1 MNYDTELFNKL
12 KLFNETHRNKANEI
26 IIGIDAYRYFKNQI
40 KNNNNP
46 DFYKAKFD
54 DKSILRE
61 ILGMNIKIDYMIP
74 YIIEIRHNPYLKS
87 SMDFIWLSKEE
98 IESAIPNDELSALI
112 DNDLKELH
120 NWIKFE
126 EYYKNNKDKE
136 EWLWVRKLIE

>member
-12 KLFNETHRNKANEI
+12 KLYNSTHKNKGNEI
-26 IIGIDAYRYFKNQI
+26 IIGIDAYRYFKHQI

-54 DKSILRE
+54 DRGILRE
-61 ILGMNIKIDYMIP
+61 ILGMTIKIDYMIP

-87 SMDFIWLSKEE
+87 SVDYIWLSKEE
-98 IESAIPNDELSALI
+98 IESAIPNDKLSTLI

-136 EWLWVRKLIE
+136 E

>member
-1 MNYDTELFNKL
+1 MNYDRELLNKLQLFNSC
-12 KLFNETHRNKANEI
+12 HRNKGNEI
-26 IIGIDAYRYFKNQI
+26 IIGIDAYRYFKRQI

-54 DKSILRE
+54 DRGILRE
-61 ILGMNIKIDYMIP
+61 ILGMTIKIDYMIP

-98 IESAIPNDELSALI
+98 IESAIPNDKLSEI
-112 DNDLKELH
+112 MDNDLKDLH
-120 NWIKFE
+120 SFLEFE

-136 EWLWVRKLIE
+136 E

>member
-12 KLFNETHRNKANEI
+12 KLYDATHRNKANEI
-26 IIGIDAYRYFKNQI
+26 VMGIDTYRYFKHQI

-61 ILGMNIKIDYMIP
+61 ILGMTIKIDYMIP

-87 SMDFIWLSKEE
+87 SVDFIWLNEEEMKKEVDDKLSKIIDYDLKYLHSFLEFEKYYEDRNNKEE
-98 IESAIPNDELSALI
+98 
-112 DNDLKELH
+112 
-120 NWIKFE
+120 
-126 EYYKNNKDKE
+126 
-136 EWLWVRKLIE
+136 

>member
-1 MNYDTELFNKL
+1 MNYDSELFNKL

-26 IIGIDAYRYFKNQI
+26 IIGIDAYRYFKHQI

-54 DKSILRE
+54 DRGILRE
-61 ILGMNIKIDYMIP
+61 ILGMVIKIDYMIP

-87 SMDFIWLSKEE
+87 SIDFIWLSKEE
-98 IESAIPNDELSALI
+98 IESAIPNDELSTLI
-112 DNDLKELH
+112 DDDLKDLH
-120 NWIKFE
+120 KFLKFE

-136 EWLWVRKLIE
+136 E

>member
-12 KLFNETHRNKANEI
+12 KLYNNTHRNKANEI

-54 DKSILRE
+54 DRGILRE
-61 ILGMNIKIDYMIP
+61 ILGMVIKIDYMIP

-87 SMDFIWLSKEE
+87 SIDFIRLSKEE

-112 DNDLKELH
+112 DDDLKYLH
-120 NWIKFE
+120 SWIEFE

-136 EWLWVRKLIE
+136 E